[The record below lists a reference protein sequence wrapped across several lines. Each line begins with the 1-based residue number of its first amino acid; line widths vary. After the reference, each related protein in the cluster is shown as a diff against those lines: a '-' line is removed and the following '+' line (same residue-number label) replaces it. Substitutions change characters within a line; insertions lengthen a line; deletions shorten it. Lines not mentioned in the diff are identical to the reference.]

1 MFIDCA
7 KIEIAAGK
15 GGDGAV
21 HFRREI
27 YVPDGGPDGGDGG
40 RGGNVVAV
48 ADSGLR
54 TLMDFQYKKK
64 YVAKS
69 GQNGSKRRSSGKDG
83 EDLEILLPVG
93 TLIRESTTGGVIADM
108 TEHGQRV
115 IIAKGGKGG
124 RGNWHF
130 RSATRQAPTFSEQGR
145 SGVQREVI
153 LELKMIA
160 DVGLIGYP
168 NVGKSTI
175 LSKVTRAKPKIANY
189 HFTTLKPNLGVVN
202 PVESKSFVM
211 ADIPGLIDGA
221 HMGTGLGHDFLRHVE
236 RSGLFIHVVDVS
248 GLEGRDP
255 ADDVE
260 KINNELFSYSDK
272 LSRRPQVIAANKI
285 DLLGHEPDISEFTK
299 KMEDKGYKVF
309 PISAATS
316 KGLNELM
323 LYVTELLDTI
333 EIEPLYT
340 EDELFVE
347 PEATPLSWEFEKVED
362 DLYVV
367 SGELAD
373 RIVFSTNVEDD
384 ESLRY
389 FQKYLSDHGVFEK
402 LKDMGIKD
410 GDTVSVS
417 DIEFEYFD

>member
-1 MFIDCA
+1 MFVDCA
-7 KIEIAAGK
+7 KIQLVSGK

-40 RGGNVVAV
+40 RGGSVIAI

-54 TLMDFQYKKK
+54 TLMDFRYKKK

-69 GQNGSKRRSSGKDG
+69 GQNGSKKRSSGKDG
-83 EDLEILLPVG
+83 EDLEIKVPIG
-93 TLIRESTTGGVIADM
+93 TLIRESTTGGIIADM
-108 TEHGQRV
+108 IEHGQRV
-115 IIAKGGKGG
+115 VIARGGRGG

-145 SGVQREVI
+145 SGVEREVI

-175 LSKVTRAKPKIANY
+175 LSRVTRANPKIANY
-189 HFTTLKPNLGVVN
+189 HFTTLTPNLGVVN
-202 PVESKSFVM
+202 PVEGKSFVM
-211 ADIPGLIDGA
+211 ADIPGLIEGA
-221 HMGTGLGHDFLRHVE
+221 NMGVGLGHDFLRHIE
-236 RSGLFIHVVDVS
+236 RTGLFIHVVDVS
-248 GLEGRDP
+248 ALEGRDP
-255 ADDVE
+255 AEDVQ
-260 KINNELFSYSDK
+260 KINNELFTYSEK
-272 LSRRPQVIAANKI
+272 LSRRPQIIAANKI
-285 DLLGHEPDISEFTK
+285 DLLGENPDISKFTS
-299 KMEDKGYKVF
+299 KMEEMGYKVF

-323 LYVTELLDTI
+323 LYVVELLDNI

-347 PEATPLSWEFEKVED
+347 PEIEPLSWEFEKVAED
-362 DLYVV
+362 LFVV

-373 RIVFSTNVEDD
+373 RIVFSTNIEND

-389 FQKYLSDHGVFEK
+389 FQKYLADNEVFDR
-402 LKDMGIKD
+402 LRQMGIKD

-417 DIEFEYFD
+417 GIEFEYYD